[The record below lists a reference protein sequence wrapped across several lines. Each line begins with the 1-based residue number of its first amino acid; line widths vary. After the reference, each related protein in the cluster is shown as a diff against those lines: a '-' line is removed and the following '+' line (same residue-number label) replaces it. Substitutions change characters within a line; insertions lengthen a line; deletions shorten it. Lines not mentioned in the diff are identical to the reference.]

1 MDFVL
6 RNLEFEDIFTMT
18 TILSKIGTDELK
30 DCFSSIDIAK
40 LAKGK
45 NDNVL
50 EKVGM
55 QVVFNMVGVLLK
67 NLPNCKNELYSFLA
81 SMANLTVDEVKALSP
96 ANAFELIM
104 LIVKGEDFKD
114 FLRVALKSLGSEN

>member
-6 RNLEFEDIFTMT
+6 RSLEFEDIFTMT
-18 TILSKIGTDELK
+18 TILSKIGADELK
-30 DCFSSIDIAK
+30 DCFSNIDIAK

-55 QVVFNMVGVLLK
+55 QVVYNMVGVLLK

-114 FLRVALKSLGSEN
+114 FLRVALKSLGLEN

>member
-18 TILSKIGTDELK
+18 TILSKIGADELK
-30 DCFSSIDIAK
+30 DCFSNIDIAK

-67 NLPNCKNELYSFLA
+67 NLQNCKNELFSFLA
-81 SMANLTVDEVKALSP
+81 SMTNRTVDEIRTLPP
-96 ANAFELIM
+96 ANALELISK
-104 LIVKGEDFKD
+104 IVKGEDFKD
-114 FLRVALKSLGSEN
+114 FLRVALKSLNLGN